1 MSIAS
6 APRDTTLKPF
16 MTMTSMLGVP
26 GSPPLASAGTSHR
39 SAQGRGKR
47 QTGSKAVH
55 GPGLEGGHCQ
65 LCKHSAMSQGIEYL

>member
-39 SAQGRGKR
+39 SAQGLWE
-47 QTGSKAVH
+47 KADR
-55 GPGLEGGHCQ
+55 
-65 LCKHSAMSQGIEYL
+65 